1 MSTQTPGQ
9 NFPDFFDSA
18 PAVTVRDPLAQ
29 FLGAARDGVMEYRY
43 ADAVRLAGHSCPTVA
58 GTWLM
63 TLRGLRALYGDALPV
78 RGEIE
83 VYMADARDAG
93 TTGVMATVVQLVTG
107 AAPETGF
114 HGIAGRFGRNN
125 LLHFDQPMQGTIG
138 LRRKDTGAAV
148 QVGFDASVVPWPD
161 EMRMLLPKAASG
173 KADAAELQRF
183 GELWQ
188 ERVRKM
194 LIDHADDA
202 NLVRVSDWTIN

>member
-1 MSTQTPGQ
+1 MDMTTSDES
-9 NFPDFFDSA
+9 FPDFFAKA
-18 PAVTVRDPLAQ
+18 PSIIIQDPLAH

-43 ADAVRLAGHSCPTVA
+43 VDAVRLAGHSCPTVA

-63 TLRGLRALYGDALPV
+63 TLHGLRALYDDTLPV

-83 VYMADARDAG
+83 VYMADAREAG

-125 LLHFDQPMQGTIG
+125 LLHFGQPVQGVFG

-148 QVGFDASVVPWPD
+148 QVALDASVVPWSD
-161 EMRMLLPKAASG
+161 EMRALLPKAASG
-173 KADAAELQRF
+173 QANATELQHF

-188 ERVRKM
+188 ERVRRM
-194 LIDHADDA
+194 LLNHADDTA
-202 NLVRVSDWTIN
+202 LVQVSSWTIN

>member
-1 MSTQTPGQ
+1 MPIRDQS
-9 NFPDFFDSA
+9 FPDFFDEA
-18 PAVTVRDPLAQ
+18 PSITMQDPLAR
-29 FLGAARDGVMEYRY
+29 FLGAANDGVMEYQY

-63 TLRGLRALYGDALPV
+63 TVHGLRALYGNELPI

-93 TTGVMATVVQLVTG
+93 TTGVMATVAQLVTG

-114 HGIAGRFGRNN
+114 HGIGGRFGRNN
-125 LLHFDQPMQGTIG
+125 LLHFDQPMQGAMG

-148 QVGFDASVVPWPD
+148 QVALDASIVPWPD
-161 EMRMLLPKAASG
+161 EMRVLLPKAVSGQAS
-173 KADAAELQRF
+173 AAELQRF

-188 ERVRKM
+188 GRVGKM
-194 LIDHADDA
+194 LVDHVD
-202 NLVRVSDWTIN
+202 NVNMIQVSNWTVD

>member
-1 MSTQTPGQ
+1 MDKSACEQS
-9 NFPDFFDSA
+9 FPDFFSQA
-18 PAVTVRDPLAQ
+18 PSVTVRDPLAQ
-29 FLGAARDGVMEYRY
+29 FLGAARDGVMEYCY

-63 TLRGLRALYGDALPV
+63 TLHGLRALYGNELPV

-93 TTGVMATVVQLVTG
+93 TTGVMATVAQLVTG

-114 HGIAGRFGRNN
+114 HGIGGRFGRNN
-125 LLHFDQPMQGTIG
+125 LLHFDQPMRGTIG
-138 LRRKDTGAAV
+138 LRRKDTGTAV
-148 QVGFDASVVPWPD
+148 QVELDASVVPWPD
-161 EMRMLLPKAASG
+161 EMRTLLPKAASG
-173 KADAAELQRF
+173 QASTAELQRF

-194 LIDHADDA
+194 LIEHADDGA
-202 NLVRVSDWTIN
+202 MVQVSNWTAG

>member
-1 MSTQTPGQ
+1 MSTQTPDQ

-148 QVGFDASVVPWPD
+148 QVELDASVVPWPD

-202 NLVRVSDWTIN
+202 NLVQVSDWAIN

>member
-1 MSTQTPGQ
+1 MDKSTYEQS
-9 NFPDFFDSA
+9 FPDFFSKA
-18 PAVTVRDPLAQ
+18 PSVTVRDPLAQ

-63 TLRGLRALYGDALPV
+63 TLHGLRALYGNELPV

-93 TTGVMATVVQLVTG
+93 TTGVMATVAQLVTG

-114 HGIAGRFGRNN
+114 HGIGGRFGRNN
-125 LLHFDQPMQGTIG
+125 LLHFDQSMRGTIG
-138 LRRKDTGAAV
+138 LRRKDTGTAV
-148 QVGFDASVVPWPD
+148 QVELDASVVPWPD
-161 EMRMLLPKAASG
+161 EMRTLLPKAASG
-173 KADAAELQRF
+173 QASTAELQRF

-194 LIDHADDA
+194 LIEHADDGA
-202 NLVRVSDWTIN
+202 MVQVSNWAAG